1 MDLLKN
7 LQTTKMPNL
16 KDIKTQINSVGSTK
30 KITSAMKMVAASKLR
45 RSQEKA
51 EAARPYSSRLE
62 EMLTSLASSA
72 LSGEG
77 IIKLLTGTGKD
88 DNYLV
93 VPVSADRGL
102 CGGFNSSI
110 NKETFKLMKFL
121 EDQNKKAQL
130 LTVGK
135 KSRDFFNRIMKE
147 KIIESFVDTNVSGT
161 GYEAALK
168 ISNKLQELYFE
179 GTFDKCILIYNKFK
193 SVISQEVTQQQLI
206 PLDVSSKSDDKNE
219 NEITDNSIYIYEPDE
234 ETILQD
240 LLPKNVS
247 IQIFKVLL
255 ESDAGEQ
262 GARMAAMD
270 NATRNAGE
278 MIDSLT
284 LKYNRTRQAFIT
296 KELIEII
303 SGAESI

>member
-1 MDLLKN
+1 
-7 LQTTKMPNL
+7 MPSL

-62 EMLTSLASSA
+62 EMLSSLASSA
-72 LSGEG
+72 ASGEG
-77 IIKLLTGTGKD
+77 IIKLLTGTGND
-88 DNYLV
+88 QNYVV

-110 NKETFKLMKFL
+110 NRETFKLVKSL
-121 EDQNKKAQL
+121 EGNGKKVQL
-130 LTVGK
+130 MPVGK
-135 KSRDFFNRIMKE
+135 KSRDFFNRVMKDQ
-147 KIIESFVDTNVSGT
+147 IIESFVDLNVSST
-161 GYEAALK
+161 GYESALN
-168 ISNKLQELYFE
+168 ISNKLQELYFN
-179 GTFDKCILIYNKFK
+179 GKFDKCILVFNKFK
-193 SVISQEVTQQQLI
+193 SAISQEVTQQQLI
-206 PLDVSSKSDDKNE
+206 PLDVSNSEKEEEKE
-219 NEITDNSIYIYEPDE
+219 NSSNAIYDYEPDE
-234 ETILQD
+234 ETILKD

>member
-1 MDLLKN
+1 
-7 LQTTKMPNL
+7 MPSL

-62 EMLTSLASSA
+62 EMLSSLASSA
-72 LSGEG
+72 SSGEG
-77 IIKLLTGTGKD
+77 IIKLLTGTGND
-88 DNYLV
+88 QNYIV

-110 NKETFKLMKFL
+110 NRETFKLVKSL
-121 EDQNKKAQL
+121 EGNGKKVQL
-130 LTVGK
+130 MPVGK
-135 KSRDFFNRIMKE
+135 KSRDFFNRVMKDQ
-147 KIIESFVDTNVSGT
+147 IIESFVDLNVSST
-161 GYEAALK
+161 GYESALN
-168 ISNKLQELYFE
+168 ISNKLQELYFD
-179 GTFDKCILIYNKFK
+179 GKFDKCILVFNKFK
-193 SVISQEVTQQQLI
+193 SAISQEVTQQQLI
-206 PLDVSSKSDDKNE
+206 PLDVSNSEKEEEKE
-219 NEITDNSIYIYEPDE
+219 NSSNAIYDYEPDE
-234 ETILQD
+234 ETILKD

>member
-1 MDLLKN
+1 
-7 LQTTKMPNL
+7 MPSL

-62 EMLTSLASSA
+62 EMLSSLASSA
-72 LSGEG
+72 ASGEG
-77 IIKLLTGTGKD
+77 IIKLLTGTGND
-88 DNYLV
+88 QNYIV

-110 NKETFKLMKFL
+110 NRETFKIIKSLEGNGKKVQLMP
-121 EDQNKKAQL
+121 
-130 LTVGK
+130 VGK
-135 KSRDFFNRIMKE
+135 KSRDFFIRVMKDQ
-147 KIIESFVDTNVSGT
+147 IIESFVDLNVSST
-161 GYEAALK
+161 GYESALN

-179 GTFDKCILIYNKFK
+179 GKFDKCILVFNKFK
-193 SVISQEVTQQQLI
+193 SAISQEVTQQQLI
-206 PLDVSSKSDDKNE
+206 PLDVSNSEKEEEKE
-219 NEITDNSIYIYEPDE
+219 NSSNAIYDYEPDE
-234 ETILQD
+234 ETILKD

>member
-1 MDLLKN
+1 
-7 LQTTKMPNL
+7 MPSL

-62 EMLTSLASSA
+62 EMLSSLASSA
-72 LSGEG
+72 ASGEG
-77 IIKLLTGTGKD
+77 IIKLLTGTGND
-88 DNYLV
+88 QNYIV

-110 NKETFKLMKFL
+110 NRETFKLVKSL
-121 EDQNKKAQL
+121 EGNGKKVQL
-130 LTVGK
+130 MPVGK
-135 KSRDFFNRIMKE
+135 KSRDFFNRVMKDQ
-147 KIIESFVDTNVSGT
+147 IIESFVDINVSST
-161 GYEAALK
+161 GYESALN
-168 ISNKLQELYFE
+168 ISNKLQELYFN
-179 GTFDKCILIYNKFK
+179 GKFDKCILVFNKFK
-193 SVISQEVTQQQLI
+193 SAISQEVTQQQLI
-206 PLDVSSKSDDKNE
+206 PLDVSNSEKEEEKE
-219 NEITDNSIYIYEPDE
+219 NSSNAIYDYEPDE
-234 ETILQD
+234 ETILKD

>member
-1 MDLLKN
+1 
-7 LQTTKMPNL
+7 MPSL
-16 KDIKTQINSVGSTK
+16 KDIKTQINSVGSTR

-62 EMLTSLASSA
+62 EMLASLASSA
-72 LSGEG
+72 ASGEG
-77 IIKLLTGTGKD
+77 IIKLLTGTGND
-88 DNYLV
+88 QNYIV

-110 NKETFKLMKFL
+110 NRETFKLVKSL
-121 EDQNKKAQL
+121 EGDGKNVQIMPL
-130 LTVGK
+130 GK
-135 KSRDFFNRIMKE
+135 KSRDFFNRVMKDQ
-147 KIIESFVDTNVSGT
+147 IIESFVDLNISNT
-161 GYEAALK
+161 GYDSALQV
-168 ISNKLQELYFE
+168 SNKLQELYFE
-179 GTFDKCILIYNKFK
+179 EKFDKCILVFNKFK
-193 SVISQEVTQQQLI
+193 SAISQEVTKQQLI
-206 PLDVSSKSDDKNE
+206 PLDVSNSSKEEIADDSSAKA
-219 NEITDNSIYIYEPDE
+219 IYDYEPDE
-234 ETILQD
+234 ETILKD

-247 IQIFKVLL
+247 TQIFKVLL
-255 ESDAGEQ
+255 ESDAGEH

-303 SGAESI
+303 SGAESV

>member
-1 MDLLKN
+1 
-7 LQTTKMPNL
+7 MPSL
-16 KDIKTQINSVGSTK
+16 KDIKTQINSVGSTR

-62 EMLTSLASSA
+62 EMLASLASSA
-72 LSGEG
+72 ASGEG
-77 IIKLLTGTGKD
+77 IIKLLTGTGND
-88 DNYLV
+88 QNYVV

-110 NKETFKLMKFL
+110 NKETFRLVKSL
-121 EDQNKKAQL
+121 EDDGKNVQL
-130 LTVGK
+130 MPVGK
-135 KSRDFFNRIMKE
+135 KSRDFFNRVMKD
-147 KIIESFVDTNVSGT
+147 KILDSFADLNVSVN
-161 GYEAALK
+161 GYDAALQV
-168 ISNKLQELYFE
+168 SNKLQELYFD
-179 GTFDKCILIYNKFK
+179 GKFDKCIIVFNKFK
-193 SVISQEVTQQQLI
+193 SAISQEVSQQQLI
-206 PLDVSSKSDDKNE
+206 PLDVSDSSKEENVDDSAAKA
-219 NEITDNSIYIYEPDE
+219 IYDYEPDE
-234 ETILQD
+234 ETILKD

-255 ESDAGEQ
+255 ESDAGEH

>member
-1 MDLLKN
+1 
-7 LQTTKMPNL
+7 MPSL

-62 EMLTSLASSA
+62 EMLASLASSA
-72 LSGEG
+72 ASGEG
-77 IIKLLTGTGKD
+77 IIKLLTGTGND
-88 DNYLV
+88 QNYIV

-110 NKETFKLMKFL
+110 NRETFKLVKSL
-121 EDQNKKAQL
+121 ENEGKNVQL
-130 LTVGK
+130 IPVGK
-135 KSRDFFNRIMKE
+135 KSRDFFNRLMQD
-147 KIIESFVDTNVSGT
+147 KIIESFADLNVSTT
-161 GYEAALK
+161 GYESALQV
-168 ISNKLQELYFE
+168 SNKLQQLYFD
-179 GTFDKCILIYNKFK
+179 GKFDKCILVFNKFK
-193 SVISQEVTQQQLI
+193 SAISQEVTQQQLI
-206 PLDVSSKSDDKNE
+206 PLDVSNTSKEEKLDDSTEVKA
-219 NEITDNSIYIYEPDE
+219 IYDYEPDE
-234 ETILQD
+234 ETILKD

>member
-1 MDLLKN
+1 
-7 LQTTKMPNL
+7 MPNL
-16 KDIKTQINSVGSTK
+16 KDIKNQINSVGSTK

-51 EAARPYSSRLE
+51 EAARPYSTRLE
-62 EMLTSLASSA
+62 QMLSSLASSGV
-72 LSGEG
+72 SGEG
-77 IIKLLTGTGKD
+77 VIQLLTGTGKD
-88 DNYLV
+88 DRYLI
-93 VPVSADRGL
+93 VPVTADRGL

-110 NKETFKLMKFL
+110 NRDTVKFVAAL
-121 EDQNKKAQL
+121 EAEGKSVKL

-135 KSRDFFNRIMKE
+135 KSRDFFNRILKD
-147 KIIESFVDTNVSGT
+147 KITQSFTDLGSSGV
-161 GYEAALK
+161 GYDIALE
-168 ISNKLQELYFE
+168 ISNKIQEMYFDDQ
-179 GTFDKCILIYNKFK
+179 FDKCVIVYNKFK
-193 SVISQEVTQQQLI
+193 SVISQEVTHQQLI
-206 PLDVSSKSDDKNE
+206 PLDIDSTKEKSEEEVKD
-219 NEITDNSIYIYEPDE
+219 TSIYTYEPDE
-234 ETILQD
+234 ETILKD

-255 ESDAGEQ
+255 ESNAGEQ

-284 LKYNRTRQAFIT
+284 LVYNRTRQAFIT

-303 SGAESI
+303 SGAESV

>member
-1 MDLLKN
+1 
-7 LQTTKMPNL
+7 MPSL
-16 KDIKTQINSVGSTK
+16 KDIKTQINSVVSTK
-30 KITSAMKMVAASKLR
+30 KITTAMKMVAASKLR

-51 EAARPYSSRLE
+51 VAARPYSSRLE
-62 EMLTSLASSA
+62 EMLSSLASSA
-72 LSGEG
+72 ASGEG
-77 IIKLLTGTGKD
+77 IIKLLTGTGND
-88 DNYLV
+88 QNYMI

-110 NKETFKLMKFL
+110 NRETFKLVKSL
-121 EDQNKKAQL
+121 EKDGKNVQL
-130 LTVGK
+130 MPVGK
-135 KSRDFFNRIMKE
+135 KSRDFFNRVMKDQ
-147 KIIESFVDTNVSGT
+147 IAESFIDLNVSNS
-161 GYEAALK
+161 GYDSALQV
-168 ISNKLQELYFE
+168 SNKLQNLYFD
-179 GTFDKCILIYNKFK
+179 GKFDKCILVFNKFI
-193 SVISQEVTQQQLI
+193 SAISQDVTHQQLI
-206 PLDVSSKSDDKNE
+206 PLDVSESSKEVKEDSNDAKA
-219 NEITDNSIYIYEPDE
+219 IYDYEPDE
-234 ETILQD
+234 ETILKD

-255 ESDAGEQ
+255 ESDAGEH

-278 MIDSLT
+278 MIDGLT

>member
-1 MDLLKN
+1 
-7 LQTTKMPNL
+7 
-16 KDIKTQINSVGSTK
+16 
-30 KITSAMKMVAASKLR
+30 MKMVAASKLR

-51 EAARPYSSRLE
+51 VAARPYSSRLE
-62 EMLTSLASSA
+62 EMLSSLASSA
-72 LSGEG
+72 ASGEG
-77 IIKLLTGTGKD
+77 IIKLLTGTGND
-88 DNYLV
+88 QNYMI

-110 NKETFKLMKFL
+110 NRETFKLVKSL
-121 EDQNKKAQL
+121 EKDGKNVQL
-130 LTVGK
+130 MPVGK
-135 KSRDFFNRIMKE
+135 KSRDFFNRVMKDQ
-147 KIIESFVDTNVSGT
+147 IVESFIDLNVSNS
-161 GYEAALK
+161 GYDSALQV
-168 ISNKLQELYFE
+168 SNKLQDLYFD
-179 GTFDKCILIYNKFK
+179 GKFDKCILVFNKFI
-193 SVISQEVTQQQLI
+193 SAISQDVTQQQLI
-206 PLDVSSKSDDKNE
+206 PLDVSESSKEVKEDSNDAKA
-219 NEITDNSIYIYEPDE
+219 IYDYEPDE
-234 ETILQD
+234 ETILKD

-255 ESDAGEQ
+255 ESDAGEH

-278 MIDSLT
+278 MIDGLT

>member
-1 MDLLKN
+1 
-7 LQTTKMPNL
+7 MPSL

-62 EMLTSLASSA
+62 EMLSSLASSA
-72 LSGEG
+72 ASGEG
-77 IIKLLTGTGKD
+77 IIKLLTGTGND
-88 DNYLV
+88 QNYIV

-110 NKETFKLMKFL
+110 NRETFKLVKSL
-121 EDQNKKAQL
+121 EGNGKKVQL
-130 LTVGK
+130 MPVGK
-135 KSRDFFNRIMKE
+135 KSRDFFNRVMKDQ
-147 KIIESFVDTNVSGT
+147 IIESFVDLNVSST
-161 GYEAALK
+161 GYESALN

-179 GTFDKCILIYNKFK
+179 GKFDKCILVFNKFK
-193 SVISQEVTQQQLI
+193 SAISQEVTQQQLI
-206 PLDVSSKSDDKNE
+206 PLDVSNSEKEDEKE
-219 NEITDNSIYIYEPDE
+219 NSSNAIYDYEPDE
-234 ETILQD
+234 ETILKD

>member
-1 MDLLKN
+1 
-7 LQTTKMPNL
+7 MPNL
-16 KDIKTQINSVGSTK
+16 KDIKNQINSVGSTK

-62 EMLTSLASSA
+62 EMLSSLASSA
-72 LSGEG
+72 TSGEG
-77 IIKLLTGTGKD
+77 IVQLLTGTGKD
-88 DNYLV
+88 ERYLI
-93 VPVSADRGL
+93 VPVTADRGL

-110 NKETFKLMKFL
+110 NRETFKFIKSL
-121 EDQNKKAQL
+121 EGEDKSVQL
-130 LTVGK
+130 LTIGK
-135 KSRDFFNRIMKE
+135 KSRDFFSRIMKD
-147 KIIESFVDTNVSGT
+147 KIVESFADLGSAGA
-161 GYEAALK
+161 GYDIALQ
-168 ISNKLQELYFE
+168 ISNKLQNLYFD
-179 GTFDKCILIYNKFK
+179 GKFDKCVIIYNKFV
-193 SVISQEVTQQQLI
+193 SAITQEVSHQQLI
-206 PLDVSSKSDDKNE
+206 PLDISQTKKSSDE
-219 NEITDNSIYIYEPDE
+219 NDEKDHSIYTYEPDE
-234 ETILQD
+234 ETILKD

-255 ESDAGEQ
+255 ESNAGEQ

-284 LKYNRTRQAFIT
+284 LIYNRTRQAFIT

-303 SGAESI
+303 SGAESV

>member
-1 MDLLKN
+1 
-7 LQTTKMPNL
+7 MPSL

-62 EMLTSLASSA
+62 EMLSSLASSA
-72 LSGEG
+72 ASGEG
-77 IIKLLTGTGKD
+77 IIKLLTGTGND
-88 DNYLV
+88 QNYIV

-110 NKETFKLMKFL
+110 NRETFKLVKSL
-121 EDQNKKAQL
+121 EGNGKKVQL
-130 LTVGK
+130 MPVGK
-135 KSRDFFNRIMKE
+135 KSRDFFNRVMKDQ
-147 KIIESFVDTNVSGT
+147 IIKSFVDLNVSST
-161 GYEAALK
+161 GYESALN
-168 ISNKLQELYFE
+168 ISSKLQELYFD
-179 GTFDKCILIYNKFK
+179 GKFDKCILVFNKFK
-193 SVISQEVTQQQLI
+193 SAISQEVTQQQLI
-206 PLDVSSKSDDKNE
+206 PLDVSNSEKEEEKE
-219 NEITDNSIYIYEPDE
+219 NSSNAIYDYEPDE
-234 ETILQD
+234 ETILKD

>member
-1 MDLLKN
+1 
-7 LQTTKMPNL
+7 MPNL
-16 KDIKTQINSVGSTK
+16 KDIKNQINSVGSTK

-62 EMLTSLASSA
+62 EMLSSLASSA
-72 LSGEG
+72 TSGEG
-77 IIKLLTGTGKD
+77 IVQLLTGTGKD
-88 DNYLV
+88 ERYLI
-93 VPVSADRGL
+93 VPVTADRGL

-110 NKETFKLMKFL
+110 NRETFKFIKSL
-121 EDQNKKAQL
+121 EGKDKSVQL

-135 KSRDFFNRIMKE
+135 KSRDFFNRIMQD
-147 KIIESFVDTNVSGT
+147 KIVESFADLGSSGV
-161 GYEAALK
+161 GYNIALE
-168 ISNKLQELYFE
+168 ISNKIQDMFFDDK
-179 GTFDKCILIYNKFK
+179 FDKCIIVYNKFK
-193 SVISQEVTQQQLI
+193 SVISQEVTHQQLI
-206 PLDVSSKSDDKNE
+206 PLDIESSEKKPEEQVKD
-219 NEITDNSIYIYEPDE
+219 ISIYTYEPDE
-234 ETILQD
+234 ETILKD

-255 ESDAGEQ
+255 ESNAGEQ

-284 LKYNRTRQAFIT
+284 LVYNRTRQAFIT

-303 SGAESI
+303 SGAESV

>member
-1 MDLLKN
+1 
-7 LQTTKMPNL
+7 MPSL
-16 KDIKTQINSVGSTK
+16 KDIKTQINSVGSTR

-62 EMLTSLASSA
+62 EMLASLASSA
-72 LSGEG
+72 ASGEG
-77 IIKLLTGTGKD
+77 IIKLLTGTGND
-88 DNYLV
+88 QNYVV

-110 NKETFKLMKFL
+110 NKETFRLVKSL
-121 EDQNKKAQL
+121 EDDGKNVQIIP
-130 LTVGK
+130 VGK
-135 KSRDFFNRIMKE
+135 KSRDFFNRVMKD
-147 KIIESFVDTNVSGT
+147 KIFESFADLNVSVN
-161 GYEAALK
+161 GYDAALQV
-168 ISNKLQELYFE
+168 SNKLQELYFD
-179 GTFDKCILIYNKFK
+179 GKFDKCIIVFNKFK
-193 SVISQEVTQQQLI
+193 SAISQEVTQQQLI
-206 PLDVSSKSDDKNE
+206 PLDVSDSSKEENVDDSAAKA
-219 NEITDNSIYIYEPDE
+219 IYDYEPDE
-234 ETILQD
+234 ETILKD

-255 ESDAGEQ
+255 ESDAGEH

>member
-1 MDLLKN
+1 
-7 LQTTKMPNL
+7 MPSL

-62 EMLTSLASSA
+62 EMLSSLASSA
-72 LSGEG
+72 ASGEG
-77 IIKLLTGTGKD
+77 IIKLLTGTGND
-88 DNYLV
+88 QNYVV

-110 NKETFKLMKFL
+110 NRETFKLVKSL
-121 EDQNKKAQL
+121 EGNGKKVQL
-130 LTVGK
+130 MPVGK
-135 KSRDFFNRIMKE
+135 KSRDFFNRVMKDQ
-147 KIIESFVDTNVSGT
+147 IIESFVDLNVSST
-161 GYEAALK
+161 GYESALN

-179 GTFDKCILIYNKFK
+179 GKFDKCILVFTKFK
-193 SVISQEVTQQQLI
+193 SAISQEVTHQQLI
-206 PLDVSSKSDDKNE
+206 PLDVSNSEKEEEKE
-219 NEITDNSIYIYEPDE
+219 NSSNAIYDYEPDE
-234 ETILQD
+234 ETILKD

>member
-1 MDLLKN
+1 
-7 LQTTKMPNL
+7 MPSL

-62 EMLTSLASSA
+62 EMLSSLASSA
-72 LSGEG
+72 ASGEG
-77 IIKLLTGTGKD
+77 IIKLLTGTGND
-88 DNYLV
+88 QNYIV

-110 NKETFKLMKFL
+110 NRETFKLVKSL
-121 EDQNKKAQL
+121 EGNGKKVQL
-130 LTVGK
+130 IPVGK
-135 KSRDFFNRIMKE
+135 KSRDFFNRVMKDQ
-147 KIIESFVDTNVSGT
+147 ILESFVDLNLSST
-161 GYEAALK
+161 GYESALN
-168 ISNKLQELYFE
+168 ISNKLQELYFD
-179 GTFDKCILIYNKFK
+179 GKFDKCVLVFNKFK
-193 SVISQEVTQQQLI
+193 SAISQEVTQQQLI
-206 PLDVSSKSDDKNE
+206 PLDISSSEKKEEKE
-219 NEITDNSIYIYEPDE
+219 NSSNAIYDYEPDE
-234 ETILQD
+234 ETILKD

>member
-1 MDLLKN
+1 
-7 LQTTKMPNL
+7 MPSL

-62 EMLTSLASSA
+62 EMLASLASSA
-72 LSGEG
+72 ASGEG
-77 IIKLLTGTGKD
+77 IIKLLTGTGND
-88 DNYLV
+88 QNYIV

-110 NKETFKLMKFL
+110 NRETFKLVKSL
-121 EDQNKKAQL
+121 ESDGKNVQL
-130 LTVGK
+130 MPVGK
-135 KSRDFFNRIMKE
+135 KSRDFFNRVMKNQ
-147 KIIESFVDTNVSGT
+147 IAESFVDLNISNS
-161 GYEAALK
+161 GYESALK
-168 ISNKLQELYFE
+168 VSNKLQELYFDSK
-179 GTFDKCILIYNKFK
+179 FDKCIIVYNKFK
-193 SVISQEVTQQQLI
+193 SAISQEVTQQQLI
-206 PLDVSSKSDDKNE
+206 PLDVSESSEEEKADTTAAKA
-219 NEITDNSIYIYEPDE
+219 IYDYEPDE
-234 ETILQD
+234 ETILKD

-255 ESDAGEQ
+255 ESDAGEH

-303 SGAESI
+303 SGAESV

>member
-1 MDLLKN
+1 
-7 LQTTKMPNL
+7 MPSL
-16 KDIKTQINSVGSTK
+16 KDIKTQINSVVSTK
-30 KITSAMKMVAASKLR
+30 KITTAMKMVAASKLR

-51 EAARPYSSRLE
+51 VAARPYSSRLE
-62 EMLTSLASSA
+62 EMLSSLASSA
-72 LSGEG
+72 ASGEG
-77 IIKLLTGTGKD
+77 VIKLLTGTGND
-88 DNYLV
+88 QNYIV

-110 NKETFKLMKFL
+110 NRETFKLVKSL
-121 EDQNKKAQL
+121 EKDGKNVQL
-130 LTVGK
+130 MPVGK
-135 KSRDFFNRIMKE
+135 KSRDFFNRIMNAQ
-147 KIIESFVDTNVSGT
+147 IVESFIDLNVSNT
-161 GYEAALK
+161 GYDSALQV
-168 ISNKLQELYFE
+168 SNKLQDLYFD
-179 GTFDKCILIYNKFK
+179 GKFDKCILVFNKFK
-193 SVISQEVTQQQLI
+193 SAISQEVTQQQLI
-206 PLDVSSKSDDKNE
+206 PLDLLESSKEDKEDDNAAKA
-219 NEITDNSIYIYEPDE
+219 IYDYEPDE
-234 ETILQD
+234 ETILKD

-255 ESDAGEQ
+255 ESDAGEH

-278 MIDSLT
+278 MIDDLT

>member
-1 MDLLKN
+1 
-7 LQTTKMPNL
+7 MPSL
-16 KDIKTQINSVGSTK
+16 KDIKTQINSVGSTR

-62 EMLTSLASSA
+62 EMLASLASSA
-72 LSGEG
+72 ASGEG
-77 IIKLLTGTGKD
+77 IIKLLTGTGND
-88 DNYLV
+88 QNYIV

-110 NKETFKLMKFL
+110 NRETFKLVKSL
-121 EDQNKKAQL
+121 EGDGKNVQIMPL
-130 LTVGK
+130 GK
-135 KSRDFFNRIMKE
+135 KSRDFFNRVMKDQ
-147 KIIESFVDTNVSGT
+147 IIESFVDLNISNT
-161 GYEAALK
+161 GYDSALQV
-168 ISNKLQELYFE
+168 SNKLQELYFE
-179 GTFDKCILIYNKFK
+179 EKFDKCILVFNKFK
-193 SVISQEVTQQQLI
+193 SAISQEVTKQQLI
-206 PLDVSSKSDDKNE
+206 PLDVSNSSKEEIADDSSAKA
-219 NEITDNSIYIYEPDE
+219 IYDYEPDE
-234 ETILQD
+234 ETILKD

-255 ESDAGEQ
+255 ESDAGEH

-303 SGAESI
+303 SGAESV

>member
-1 MDLLKN
+1 
-7 LQTTKMPNL
+7 MPSL

-62 EMLTSLASSA
+62 EMLASLASSA
-72 LSGEG
+72 ASGEG
-77 IIKLLTGTGKD
+77 IIKLLTGTGID
-88 DNYLV
+88 QNYIV

-110 NKETFKLMKFL
+110 NRETFKLVKSL
-121 EDQNKKAQL
+121 ESDGKNVQL
-130 LTVGK
+130 MPVWI
-135 KSRDFFNRIMKE
+135 KSRDFFNRVMKNQ
-147 KIIESFVDTNVSGT
+147 IAESFVDLNISNS
-161 GYEAALK
+161 GYESALK
-168 ISNKLQELYFE
+168 VSNKLQELYFDSK
-179 GTFDKCILIYNKFK
+179 FDKCIIVFNKFK
-193 SVISQEVTQQQLI
+193 SAISQEVTQQQLI
-206 PLDVSSKSDDKNE
+206 PLDVSDSSEEE
-219 NEITDNSIYIYEPDE
+219 NADTTATKAIYDYEPDE
-234 ETILQD
+234 ETILKD

-255 ESDAGEQ
+255 ESDAGEH

>member
-1 MDLLKN
+1 
-7 LQTTKMPNL
+7 MPSL

-62 EMLTSLASSA
+62 EMLVSLASSA
-72 LSGEG
+72 ASGEG
-77 IIKLLTGTGKD
+77 IIKLLTGTGND
-88 DNYLV
+88 QNYIV

-110 NKETFKLMKFL
+110 NRETFKLVKSL
-121 EDQNKKAQL
+121 EGDGKNVQL
-130 LTVGK
+130 MPVGK
-135 KSRDFFNRIMKE
+135 KSRDFFSRVMKDQ
-147 KIIESFVDTNVSGT
+147 ITESFVDLNVSNS
-161 GYEAALK
+161 GYDSALQ
-168 ISNKLQELYFE
+168 ISNKLQELYFD
-179 GTFDKCILIYNKFK
+179 GKFDKCILVFNKFK

-206 PLDVSSKSDDKNE
+206 PLDVSNSSKEETTDDNAAKA
-219 NEITDNSIYIYEPDE
+219 IYDYEPDE
-234 ETILQD
+234 ETILKD

-255 ESDAGEQ
+255 ESDAGEH

>member
-1 MDLLKN
+1 
-7 LQTTKMPNL
+7 MPSL

-62 EMLTSLASSA
+62 EMLSSLASSA
-72 LSGEG
+72 ASGEG
-77 IIKLLTGTGKD
+77 IIKLLTGTGND
-88 DNYLV
+88 QNYIV

-110 NKETFKLMKFL
+110 NRETFKLVKSL
-121 EDQNKKAQL
+121 EGNGKKVQL
-130 LTVGK
+130 MPVGK
-135 KSRDFFNRIMKE
+135 KSRDFFNRVMKDQ
-147 KIIESFVDTNVSGT
+147 IIESFVDLNVSST
-161 GYEAALK
+161 GYDSALN
-168 ISNKLQELYFE
+168 ISNKLQELYFD
-179 GTFDKCILIYNKFK
+179 GKFDKCILVFNKFK
-193 SVISQEVTQQQLI
+193 SAISQEVTQQQLI
-206 PLDVSSKSDDKNE
+206 PLDVSNSEKEEEKE
-219 NEITDNSIYIYEPDE
+219 NSSNAIYDYEPDE
-234 ETILQD
+234 ETILKD

>member
-1 MDLLKN
+1 
-7 LQTTKMPNL
+7 MPSL

-62 EMLTSLASSA
+62 EMLSSLASSA
-72 LSGEG
+72 VSGEG
-77 IIKLLTGTGKD
+77 IIKLLTGTGND
-88 DNYLV
+88 QNYIV

-110 NKETFKLMKFL
+110 NRETLTLIKSLENAGKNVQLM
-121 EDQNKKAQL
+121 
-130 LTVGK
+130 TIGK
-135 KSRDFFNRIMKE
+135 KSRDFFNRVKKDQIV
-147 KIIESFVDTNVSGT
+147 ESFVDLNISST
-161 GYEAALK
+161 GYESALQ
-168 ISNKLQELYFE
+168 ISNKLQDLYFD
-179 GTFDKCILIYNKFK
+179 GKFDKCILIFNKFK
-193 SVISQEVTQQQLI
+193 SAISQEVTQQQLI
-206 PLDVSSKSDDKNE
+206 PLNISNSSKEEKSDD
-219 NEITDNSIYIYEPDE
+219 NSLVKAIYEYEPDE
-234 ETILQD
+234 ETILKD

>member
-1 MDLLKN
+1 
-7 LQTTKMPNL
+7 MPSL

-62 EMLTSLASSA
+62 EMLSSLASSA
-72 LSGEG
+72 ASGEG
-77 IIKLLTGTGKD
+77 IIKLLTGTGND
-88 DNYLV
+88 QNYIV

-110 NKETFKLMKFL
+110 NRETFKLVKSL
-121 EDQNKKAQL
+121 EGNGKKVQL
-130 LTVGK
+130 MPVGK
-135 KSRDFFNRIMKE
+135 KSRDFFNRVMKDQ
-147 KIIESFVDTNVSGT
+147 IIESFVDLNVSST
-161 GYEAALK
+161 GYESALN
-168 ISNKLQELYFE
+168 ISNKLQELYFD
-179 GTFDKCILIYNKFK
+179 GKFDKCILVFNKFK
-193 SVISQEVTQQQLI
+193 SAISQEVTQQQLI
-206 PLDVSSKSDDKNE
+206 PLDVSNSEKEVEKE
-219 NEITDNSIYIYEPDE
+219 NSSNAIYDYEPDE
-234 ETILQD
+234 ETILKD

>member
-1 MDLLKN
+1 MPSLKDLKN
-7 LQTTKMPNL
+7 
-16 KDIKTQINSVGSTK
+16 QINSVGSTK

-62 EMLTSLASSA
+62 EMLSSLASSSI
-72 LSGEG
+72 SGEG
-77 IIKLLTGTGKD
+77 IIKLLTGTGKQD
-88 DNYLV
+88 KYLII
-93 VPVSADRGL
+93 PVTADRGL

-110 NKETFKLMKFL
+110 NRETTKYIRNLDKEG
-121 EDQNKKAQL
+121 KKTSL
-130 LTVGK
+130 ITIGK
-135 KSRDFFNRIMKE
+135 KSRDFFNRIMQDKV
-147 KIIESFVDTNVSGT
+147 IDSYFDLGSSGA
-161 GYEAALK
+161 GFDIALE
-168 ISNKLQELYFE
+168 ISNKIQNLYFE
-179 GTFDKCILIYNKFK
+179 NQFDVCILVYNRF
-193 SVISQEVTQQQLI
+193 ISAINQEVTHQQLI
-206 PLDVSSKSDDKNE
+206 PLDIENKNNNEDSQNNEKS
-219 NEITDNSIYIYEPDE
+219 DNSIYNYEPDE
-234 ETILQD
+234 SSILKD

-247 IQIFKVLL
+247 TQIFKVLL
-255 ESDAGEQ
+255 ESNAGEQ

-303 SGAESI
+303 SGAEAV

>member
-1 MDLLKN
+1 
-7 LQTTKMPNL
+7 MPSL
-16 KDIKTQINSVGSTK
+16 KDIKTQINSVGSTR

-62 EMLTSLASSA
+62 EMLASLASSA
-72 LSGEG
+72 ASGEG
-77 IIKLLTGTGKD
+77 IIKLLTGTGND
-88 DNYLV
+88 QNYIV

-110 NKETFKLMKFL
+110 NRETFKLVKSL
-121 EDQNKKAQL
+121 EGNGKNVQIMPL
-130 LTVGK
+130 GK
-135 KSRDFFNRIMKE
+135 KSRDFFNRVMKDQ
-147 KIIESFVDTNVSGT
+147 IIESFVDLNISNT
-161 GYEAALK
+161 GYDSALQV
-168 ISNKLQELYFE
+168 SNKLQELYFE
-179 GTFDKCILIYNKFK
+179 EKFDKCILVFNKFK
-193 SVISQEVTQQQLI
+193 SAISQEVTKQQLI
-206 PLDVSSKSDDKNE
+206 PLDVSNSSKEENADDSSAKA
-219 NEITDNSIYIYEPDE
+219 IYDYEPDE
-234 ETILQD
+234 ETILKD

-255 ESDAGEQ
+255 ESDAGEH

>member
-1 MDLLKN
+1 
-7 LQTTKMPNL
+7 MPSL

-62 EMLTSLASSA
+62 EMLSSLASSA
-72 LSGEG
+72 ASGEG
-77 IIKLLTGTGKD
+77 IIKLLTGTGND
-88 DNYLV
+88 QNYIV

-110 NKETFKLMKFL
+110 NRETFKLVKSL
-121 EDQNKKAQL
+121 EGNGKKVQL
-130 LTVGK
+130 MPVGK
-135 KSRDFFNRIMKE
+135 KSRDFFNRVMKDQ
-147 KIIESFVDTNVSGT
+147 IIESFVDLNVSST
-161 GYEAALK
+161 GYESALN
-168 ISNKLQELYFE
+168 ISNKLQELNFE
-179 GTFDKCILIYNKFK
+179 GKFDKCILVFNKFK
-193 SVISQEVTQQQLI
+193 SAISQEVTQQQLI
-206 PLDVSSKSDDKNE
+206 PLDVSNSEKEEEKE
-219 NEITDNSIYIYEPDE
+219 NSSNAIYDYEPDE
-234 ETILQD
+234 ETILKD

>member
-1 MDLLKN
+1 
-7 LQTTKMPNL
+7 MPSL
-16 KDIKTQINSVGSTK
+16 KDIKTQINSVGSTR

-62 EMLTSLASSA
+62 EMLASLASSA
-72 LSGEG
+72 ASGEG
-77 IIKLLTGTGKD
+77 IIKLLTGTGND
-88 DNYLV
+88 QNYIV

-110 NKETFKLMKFL
+110 NKETFRLVKSL
-121 EDQNKKAQL
+121 EDDGKNVQL
-130 LTVGK
+130 MPVGK
-135 KSRDFFNRIMKE
+135 KSRDFFNRVMKD
-147 KIIESFVDTNVSGT
+147 KILESFADLNVSVN
-161 GYEAALK
+161 GYDAALQV
-168 ISNKLQELYFE
+168 SNKLQELYFD
-179 GTFDKCILIYNKFK
+179 GKFDKCIIVFNKFK
-193 SVISQEVTQQQLI
+193 SAISQEVTQQQLI
-206 PLDVSSKSDDKNE
+206 PLDVSDSSKEENVDDSAAKA
-219 NEITDNSIYIYEPDE
+219 IYDYEPDE
-234 ETILQD
+234 ETILKD

-255 ESDAGEQ
+255 ESDAGEH